1 MDLATEKSATKDESS
16 LYVFNDGSSICFFWF
31 GSLLLAMDVLGRS
44 SSNSYDKDVAGV
56 IFLKM
61 LVLNVVFIYFPSCY
75 LSVGETSDSISSPM
89 RWT

>member
-1 MDLATEKSATKDESS
+1 MD
-16 LYVFNDGSSICFFWF
+16 F
-31 GSLLLAMDVLGRS
+31 LGRS

-61 LVLNVVFIYFPSCY
+61 LVLNVVFIYFPSCC